1 VFQNIGIYVLSLKRS
16 LTSSQD
22 IDSTA
27 PAGKK
32 RKLAGNN
39 HTGSGQA
46 WANRTARA
54 AYAMPDVVFVTPV
67 RKKMR
72 LEWVPG
78 GLRAMNSEGEVDFG
92 VAWADIGQ

>member
-1 VFQNIGIYVLSLKRS
+1 M
-16 LTSSQD
+16 TSSQD
-22 IDSTA
+22 VDNTA

-32 RKLAGNN
+32 RKLDVPAGNN

-54 AYAMPDVVFVTPV
+54 AYAMPDVSFSIPV

-72 LEWVPG
+72 LEWVPE
-78 GLRAMNSEGEVDFG
+78 GLRAVNSEGVVDFG